1 MIIMVNENTVE
12 GFSPPELITENMKKY
27 TNGPVSVEPE
37 IDAHVTNESCDEP
50 SYYNS
55 NGLSPLQ
62 AFKQG
67 LLSQEEY
74 MGFLKGNIIKYT
86 VRCDKKCNGAE
97 DMSKCID
104 YCNHLKDLFQEVSQ

>member
-1 MIIMVNENTVE
+1 MSE
-12 GFSPPELITENMKKY
+12 GLSAPVLITDNVKKY
-27 TNGPVSVEPE
+27 TNEHVNTGPET
-37 IDAHVTNESCDEP
+37 DAPVTETVYDEP

-62 AFKQG
+62 AFRKG
-67 LLSQEEY
+67 LLSEEEY
-74 MGFLKGNIIKYT
+74 RGFLKGNIIKYT